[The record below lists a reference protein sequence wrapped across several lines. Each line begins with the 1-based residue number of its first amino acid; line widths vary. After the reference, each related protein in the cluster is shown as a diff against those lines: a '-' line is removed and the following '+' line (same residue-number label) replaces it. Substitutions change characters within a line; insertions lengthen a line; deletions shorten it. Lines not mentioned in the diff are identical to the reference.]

1 MHHKATLDLWT
12 LASYFKIFWMLDP
25 GRSLYLRYIVL
36 NSHAICDYVR
46 GCLFLYI
53 CKYPCAC
60 VAEWPN
66 VASAQIW
73 LKIFY
78 NRKKNQW
85 DLWHYQE
92 RVSTLGFRT
101 KEAVQWLTVLL
112 NPPNPNMLSW
122 NKGHTGT
129 FSLLSSFIIH
139 SETLFTQ
146 FLWRNMTYSFLL
158 LFMLLS
164 STLWIVLN
172 SIILV
177 RVCSFFLF
185 PYTPTLKWERLLW
198 MWFVL

>member
-1 MHHKATLDLWT
+1 MRHKATLDLWT

-25 GRSLYLRYIVL
+25 GCSMYLRYIVL

-66 VASAQIW
+66 MASAQIW

-112 NPPNPNMLSW
+112 NPPTRTCYPGIKVTLEHFLYSR
-122 NKGHTGT
+122 
-129 FSLLSSFIIH
+129 LLLYILRPYLHSFMAQHDLFLFIIIYVSVLH
-139 SETLFTQ
+139 T
-146 FLWRNMTYSFLL
+146 
-158 LFMLLS
+158 
-164 STLWIVLN
+164 LN
-172 SIILV
+172 SFKQHNTPSL
-177 RVCSFFLF
+177 SEFAAFFHIHQ
-185 PYTPTLKWERLLW
+185 LW
-198 MWFVL
+198 NGI